1 MKADS
6 EKRIIGI
13 CGSLR
18 KGSFNR
24 ILLKAAQE
32 NAPIGMKIELYEEMA
47 SIPLFN
53 EDLELETGGA
63 PEVVRRLRDQVKQS
77 HGILIVT
84 PEYNQSIPGVLK
96 NTIDWLSRFAPDDIL
111 DGKPVAIMGATPGR
125 WGTRLSQ
132 AATRQTLFSTGTLL
146 LPTPMMFVGEVA
158 KLIDKDDR
166 LIDERT
172 LASLK
177 KVLIAFSSWIELLEN
192 RASQSR

>member
-6 EKRIIGI
+6 EKKILGI

-24 ILLKAAQE
+24 SLLRAAQE
-32 NAPIGMKIELYEEMA
+32 NVPMGMKIEIYEEMA
-47 SIPLFN
+47 AIPLFN

-63 PEVVRRLRDQVKQS
+63 PDVVRRLRDRVKTS

-111 DGKPVAIMGATPGR
+111 DGKPVAVIGATPGR

-132 AATRQTLFSTGTLL
+132 AATRQTLFSTGALL
-146 LPTPMMFVGEVA
+146 LPAPMMFVGEVT
-158 KLIDKDDR
+158 KLVDKDGHV
-166 LIDERT
+166 IDERT
-172 LASLK
+172 LASIK
-177 KVLIAFSSWIELLEN
+177 KVLIAFSSWID
-192 RASQSR
+192 RVGTTTT